1 MRMCKF
7 WRVVRFRIGHI
18 FIKTHLTVNL
28 FWYLIS
34 FWLII
39 SIRYR
44 SFLIRLLCWYLII
57 QVYSNCGTVFFV
69 HSWFGK
75 LGWMELLVFWD
86 LAYCVGF
93 DWLWTQ
99 IFRKIRHHNLEI
111 RRFIHR
117 LKIWSFLW
125 CEFGRITVYLW
136 AIIVKNLIY
145 GLFGYCIS
153 EFGRLIWN
161 WFLFYLDIV
170 LYRFHTFCLRNIF
183 LWWAHFDIWY
193 HKNWIKIICQVV
205 YWKWVYI

>member
-1 MRMCKF
+1 
-7 WRVVRFRIGHI
+7 
-18 FIKTHLTVNL
+18 
-28 FWYLIS
+28 
-34 FWLII
+34 
-39 SIRYR
+39 
-44 SFLIRLLCWYLII
+44 
-57 QVYSNCGTVFFV
+57 
-69 HSWFGK
+69 
-75 LGWMELLVFWD
+75 MELLVFWD

-93 DWLWTQ
+93 DWLWTE
-99 IFRKIRHHNLEI
+99 IFRKIGHHNLEI
-111 RRFIHR
+111 RCFIHR

-170 LYRFHTFCLRNIF
+170 LYWFHTFCLRNIF

-205 YWKWVYI
+205 YWKWVYIKVFHIIWYISFQISLYIENLFYFLFFLSIFLNTHFDNRPIDGRICIWTALFNPIFICSLITKCFL